1 MPSHQRARSGDRG
14 QRVAVYV
21 CTGLGDARN
30 ENGQRSSRYGSQRY
44 SGQLNTVHSDQVVGV
59 CTYASALRGHFTQK
73 AVRAEE
79 AAARPHFGKP
89 YLEPSINEAPSAAPS
104 SCAFSW
110 RFLFAHFPRD
120 ASKPA
125 SGSAVPSAAG
135 YLTRQPAPGGG
146 GKRQKSIVHTRS
158 TLQRTS
164 RRRIYACIRDSRFSR
179 LAFTPSALSLPTSS
193 RCGSAST
200 IDSHCV
206 HRLVNVRNHQAG
218 RHRKRRRK

>member
-1 MPSHQRARSGDRG
+1 MKMVSARRDT
-14 QRVAVYV
+14 A
-21 CTGLGDARN
+21 L
-30 ENGQRSSRYGSQRY
+30 NG

-110 RFLFAHFPRD
+110 RFLFAHLPRD

-125 SGSAVPSAAG
+125 SGSAVPSGAG

-179 LAFTPSALSLPTSS
+179 LAFTVPCRFQLAVAAEAPRRSTATA
-193 RCGSAST
+193 CTAS
-200 IDSHCV
+200 
-206 HRLVNVRNHQAG
+206 
-218 RHRKRRRK
+218 